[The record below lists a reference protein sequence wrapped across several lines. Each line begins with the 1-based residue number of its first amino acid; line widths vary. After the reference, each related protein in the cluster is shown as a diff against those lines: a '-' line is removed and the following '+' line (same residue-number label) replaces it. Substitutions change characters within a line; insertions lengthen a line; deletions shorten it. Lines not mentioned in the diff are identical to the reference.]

1 MKVENAQNNT
11 YIGTTV
17 STNTE
22 GKVQINNTNL
32 QKKHVKQGDH
42 SDQILRFEV

>member
-11 YIGTTV
+11 YIGTTD

-22 GKVQINNTNL
+22 GKLQINNTNL

-42 SDQILRFEV
+42 PEQVSTFEI